1 MKHEDDSFY
10 AKLFNI
16 DSYDGGL
23 DDNAE
28 EMTPEDVKHEDFE
41 HGTPREKSDAGGGA
55 DHHRHGD
62 QAEHCFYSKAKY
74 TYLDCQKHLADL
86 RFTKAYI

>member
-1 MKHEDDSFY
+1 MKHEDDAFY

-28 EMTPEDVKHEDFE
+28 EVAPEDGEHGGVD
-41 HGTPREKSDAGGGA
+41 HGTPREKSDAGGAA
-55 DHHRHGD
+55 DHHG
-62 QAEHCFYSKAKY
+62 EHCFYSKAKY